1 MSRIGSFGANQLY
14 LYRLS
19 NIQQRLNNTQIQVS
33 TELKSTVYSGISTD
47 ANTVINMENE
57 KNRAD
62 AFIRDNTTAETRLKA
77 ANVSLNSMNKAM
89 TNVKKMLD
97 DFAAAPTTD
106 KDKIQQLQKFA
117 YDAMVDIQSYLA
129 ANVDGQYIFSGGRV
143 SDEPVKLPA
152 NNLKDFQALFDG
164 QSVTYPTTRAASL
177 FQLDTTNATTGNISF
192 NAANGTIN
200 APSLTASPN
209 VLSNVPVGARIT
221 VNDSAAGANNGKTF
235 TVRGVTVDGTG
246 THLSVSPLSSE
257 TAAGGKISYTDAV
270 GTVHNV
276 SGSLTFNPGSDTIT
290 SAAATGLTVGQ
301 LFTVSGTAGNNET
314 YEVAGI
320 TAGPPDTVTVKSTK
334 VTTQAASSTISLK
347 SESWYKGDT
356 LQLEHR
362 IDVDRA
368 VDVGI
373 YASDPAFEKTFR
385 ALGLIAQGAYG
396 TAGGLENNLERVDQ
410 ARSVLQDAISRNG
423 SGIGPFGQ
431 EQAGDISDIQSQV
444 GVTLN
449 VIKTKNDKHKSY
461 GNLLTTRVA
470 DMERVDKTEAV
481 ARLLD
486 DQNALQVSYQAL
498 ATVRQLNLMNYMK

>member
-57 KNRAD
+57 KSRAD

-77 ANVSLNSMNKAM
+77 ANVSLDSMNKAM

-152 NNLKDFQALFDG
+152 DNLKDFQALFDG

-177 FQLDTTNATTGNISF
+177 FQLDTSNATTGNISF

-200 APSLTASPN
+200 AASLTTSPN

-257 TAAGGKISYTDAV
+257 TAAGGKISYTDAG

-290 SAAATGLTVGQ
+290 SVAATGLTVGQ
-301 LFTVSGTAGNNET
+301 LFTVSGTSGNNET

-431 EQAGDISDIQSQV
+431 EQSGDISDIQSQV

>member
-47 ANTVINMENE
+47 ANSVINMENE

-62 AFIRDNTTAETRLKA
+62 AFVRDNTTAETRLKA
-77 ANVSLNSMNKAM
+77 ANVSLDSMNKAM

-106 KDKIQQLQKFA
+106 KDKVKQLQKFA

-152 NNLKDFQALFDG
+152 NSLQAFQSLFDG

-177 FQLDTTNATTGNISF
+177 FQLDTSSATTGNISF
-192 NAANGTIN
+192 DATNGTIN
-200 APSLTASPN
+200 APSLTTSPN
-209 VLSNVPVGARIT
+209 VLSDVPVGGRIT
-221 VNDSAAGANNGKTF
+221 IDDSAAGANNGKTF
-235 TVRGVTVDGTG
+235 TVRGVTVDATG

-257 TAAGGKISYTDAV
+257 TAAGGSISYTDAA
-270 GTVHNV
+270 GTAHTV

-290 SAAATGLTVGQ
+290 SAATTGLTVGQ

-347 SESWYKGDT
+347 AESWYKGDT

-410 ARSVLQDAISRNG
+410 ARSVLQDALSRNG

-431 EQAGDISDIQSQV
+431 EESGDIKDIQSQV

-449 VIKTKNDKHKSY
+449 VIKTKNEKHKSY
-461 GNLLTTRVA
+461 GNLLTNRVT

-498 ATVRQLNLMNYMK
+498 ATVRQLNLMNYIK

>member
-62 AFIRDNTTAETRLKA
+62 AFVRDNTTAETRLKA
-77 ANVSLNSMNKAM
+77 ANVSLDSMNKAM

-152 NNLKDFQALFDG
+152 DSLKDFQALFDG

-177 FQLDTTNATTGNISF
+177 LQLDTSSATTGNISF
-192 NAANGTIN
+192 DATNGTIN
-200 APSLTASPN
+200 AGSLTTSPN
-209 VLSNVPVGARIT
+209 VLSDVPVGGRIT
-221 VNDSAAGANNGKTF
+221 INDSAAGANNGKTF
-235 TVRGVTVDGTG
+235 TVRGVTVDATG
-246 THLSVSPLSSE
+246 THLSVSPLSAE
-257 TAAGGKISYTDAV
+257 TAAAGNISYTDAT
-270 GTVHNV
+270 GTTHNV

-290 SAAATGLTVGQ
+290 SAATTGLTVGQ

-431 EQAGDISDIQSQV
+431 EQAGDINDIQSQV

-461 GNLLTTRVA
+461 GNLLTSRVT